1 MIQHAI
7 ISRAA
12 IVIIAWLCSASV
24 TTTRAEQISVEAV
37 ARTAGLSIRTD
48 TAEVNG
54 VTIYYRDIGPPGE
67 AVLLLHGFPETGD
80 AFAQIIASLGK
91 RYRLIIPDL
100 RGSGLSQR
108 APSGYDK
115 KTLAT
120 DVKELIDRL
129 KIDRVHVV
137 GHDIGARIAYA
148 FAVQYPER
156 LLSLTVAEAF
166 LEGLAGTARFKQQAP
181 NNPRTQHF
189 ARFANVD
196 QSVDEYWGK
205 EEELVL
211 SFMNSRSKTRRF
223 VADDVTR
230 YTASLRRADGLRAAF
245 MNYEA
250 FDRDAAFA
258 AGADTSDLSEV
269 PALAIVCQNPFGNI
283 LERQLV
289 DASLKHVKGVSLKG
303 CVHWIYEENPEET
316 LAALTDFLAAAGSR
330 PQSPALHPVGRLER
344 PDASWETREPGLRSP
359 RPRR

>member
-1 MIQHAI
+1 MPPRDAKTLIQNATML
-7 ISRAA
+7 RAA
-12 IVIIAWLCSASV
+12 IALAAWLCSSV
-24 TTTRAEQISVEAV
+24 VTTRAEQVSVETA
-37 ARTAGLSIRTD
+37 AKTAGLSIQTD
-48 TAEVNG
+48 LAKVNG
-54 VTIYYRDIGPPGE
+54 ITVYYRDIGPPGE

-80 AFAQIIASLGK
+80 AFTQIVASLGK

-129 KIDRVHVV
+129 KIDRVHVI

-166 LEGLAGTARFKQQAP
+166 LEGLAGTAEFKRQAP

-196 QSVDEYWGK
+196 QSTEEYRGK

-211 SFMNSRSKTRRF
+211 SFMNSRSKSRRF
-223 VADDVTR
+223 VADEVTR
-230 YTASLRRADGLRAAF
+230 YTASLKRGGLRAAF

-258 AGADTSDLSEV
+258 AEADTSKLADI
-269 PALAIVCQNPFGNI
+269 PALAIVCQNPFGNN
-283 LERQLV
+283 LQRQLV
-289 DASLKHVKGVSLKG
+289 TAGLKHVKGVILND
-303 CVHWIYEENPEET
+303 CTHWIYEENPDET
-316 LAALTDFLAAAGSR
+316 LAALTDFLAGAGNR
-330 PQSPALHPVGRLER
+330 P
-344 PDASWETREPGLRSP
+344 
-359 RPRR
+359 